1 MKCEACGQEIFMA
14 FQCSYCGGQF
24 CAAHRLPEN
33 HNCPKLDVARAQRQ
47 EEVNVV
53 SRPSTYEYKVT
64 FGLPRR
70 AKGRVYFS
78 PKELRHLAIAVLLII
93 AVGLLSVLYSGTPL
107 QAGLPVSVAAF
118 TVILAMSFFIHEI
131 AHKIT
136 AQKKGLWSEFR
147 LTLWGSVL
155 TLIFAFLPIK
165 LISPGAVMIAG
176 AAEKKDIGRISI
188 AGPSTNIALSI
199 VFFSVAFVPS
209 PYIPF
214 FLFGGF
220 FNAYLA
226 AFNLIPFGVLDG
238 LKIFNWNKTIW
249 SLVFAT
255 SAALT
260 VIGYVLYSP
269 YLQ

>member
-47 EEVNVV
+47 QEASVM
-53 SRPSTYEYKVT
+53 SRPITYEHKVT
-64 FGLPRR
+64 FGLPPR

-78 PKELRHLAIAVLLII
+78 PKEIKHLTIAVLLVV
-93 AVGLLSVLYSGTPL
+93 AVGLLTVLYSGAPL
-107 QAGLPVSVAAF
+107 QAGLPVSVLAF
-118 TVILAMSFFIHEI
+118 TVILTVSFFIHEI
-131 AHKIT
+131 AHKVT
-136 AQKKGLWSEFR
+136 AQRKGLSAEFR
-147 LTLWGSVL
+147 LTLWGSVV

-176 AAEKKDIGRISI
+176 SAEKRDIGRISL
-188 AGPSTNIALSI
+188 AGPITNIVLSI
-199 VFFSVAFVPS
+199 GFLGAAFVPNPYS
-209 PYIPF
+209 PL

-226 AFNLIPFGVLDG
+226 AFNLIPYGVFDG
-238 LKIFNWNKTIW
+238 LKIFHWNKTVW
-249 SLVFAT
+249 GFVFAT

-260 VIGYVLYSP
+260 VIGYILYSP

>member
-1 MKCEACGQEIFMA
+1 MA

-47 EEVNVV
+47 QEANVV
-53 SRPSTYEYKVT
+53 SRPITYEHKVT
-64 FGLPRR
+64 FGLPSRG
-70 AKGRVYFS
+70 KGRVYFG
-78 PKELRHLAIAVLLII
+78 PKELKHLAIALLLLV
-93 AVGLLSVLYSGTPL
+93 AVGLLTVLYSGTPV
-107 QAGLPVSVAAF
+107 QAGLPVSVLAF
-118 TVILAMSFFIHEI
+118 TVILTVSFFIHEI
-131 AHKIT
+131 AHKVT
-136 AQKKGLWSEFR
+136 AQRRGLWAEFR
-147 LTLWGSVL
+147 LTVWGAVV

-176 AAEKKDIGRISI
+176 SAEKKVIGRISL
-188 AGPSTNIALSI
+188 AGPITNIVLSI
-199 VFFSVAFVPS
+199 VFFGAAFVPS
-209 PYIPF
+209 QYSPF

-226 AFNLIPFGVLDG
+226 AFNLIPFGVFDG
-238 LKIFNWNKTIW
+238 LKIFNWNKTVW

-260 VIGYVLYSP
+260 VIGYILYSP